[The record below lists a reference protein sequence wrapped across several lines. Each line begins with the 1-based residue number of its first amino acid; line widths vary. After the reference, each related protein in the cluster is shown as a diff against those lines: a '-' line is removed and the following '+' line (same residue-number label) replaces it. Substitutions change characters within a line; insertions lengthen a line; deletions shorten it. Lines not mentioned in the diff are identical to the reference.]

1 MHSVSVII
9 PNYNHGNYL
18 EQRINSILNQSY
30 IDFEIIILDDFSTDE
45 SKKIIESYRNN
56 SKISHI
62 IYNNENSGSPFKQW
76 QKGFEYAKGE
86 LIWIA
91 ESDDFASNTLLE
103 KLVCNINK
111 SKEIVLSY
119 TGTINI
125 DSQNSIIGENTWA
138 SQIDVNRWK
147 YNFITDE
154 KNKIY
159 PYLSFRN
166 IIPNASA
173 VLFKKSAINDFDFN
187 KIIKLKYTG
196 DWMFWIHIFSKG
208 EIAFN
213 SEFLNFQRH
222 HCASTTSKKTLSNEI
237 IRIKEYLLCIK
248 YYNKLYNSSTS
259 FFDNRYDWIFDQI
272 KSNIPFN
279 IRTIGAL
286 SAFSN
291 SFSFSSRLLITC
303 FK

>member
-1 MHSVSVII
+1 MHSVSVIV
-9 PNYNHGNYL
+9 PNFNHCDYF
-18 EQRINSILNQSY
+18 EERINSILKQTY
-30 IDFEIIILDDFSTDE
+30 IDYEIIILDDFSTDQ
-45 SKKIIESYRNN
+45 SKEIIELYRNN
-56 SKISHI
+56 INVSHVV
-62 IYNNENSGSPFKQW
+62 YNTENSGSPFRQW
-76 QKGFEYAKGE
+76 QKGISLAKGE
-86 LIWIA
+86 YIWIA
-91 ESDDFASNTLLE
+91 ESDDVSDLFFLQ
-103 KLVCNINK
+103 KVVKNISISENL
-111 SKEIVLSY
+111 VLSY
-119 TGTINI
+119 CATINI
-125 DSQNSIIGENTWA
+125 DDKDGIIGENNWA
-138 SQIDVNRWK
+138 SELDPILWK
-147 YNFITDE
+147 NDFTTDE

-187 KIIKLKYTG
+187 KINKLKYTG

-222 HCASTTSKKTLSNEI
+222 HSASTTSKKSLSNEI

-248 YYNKLYNSSTS
+248 YYNKLYKLSTS
-259 FFDNRYDWIFDQI
+259 FFDKRYDWIFDQI
-272 KSNIPFN
+272 KSNISFN
-279 IRTIGAL
+279 IRTIVAF

-291 SFSFSSRLLITC
+291 SFSFSSRLLITY

>member
-1 MHSVSVII
+1 MVSVIV
-9 PNYNHGNYL
+9 PNFNHEKYL
-18 EQRINSILNQSY
+18 NQRIDSVLSQTYSDI
-30 IDFEIIILDDFSTDE
+30 EIIILDDFSTDN
-45 SKKIIESYRNN
+45 SNRIIESYRN
-56 SKISHI
+56 KIKVSRI
-62 IYNNENSGSPFKQW
+62 IYSTENSGSPFKQW
-76 QKGFEYAKGE
+76 QKGFEHAKGD

-91 ESDDFASNTLLE
+91 ESDDFANNTFLE
-103 KLVCNINK
+103 KLVINLKK
-111 SKEIVLSY
+111 SKDIVLSY
-119 TGTINI
+119 TGTINV

-138 SQIDVNRWK
+138 SQIDYNRWQ
-147 YNFITDE
+147 NDFITDE

-173 VLFKKSAINDFDFN
+173 VLFKKSAINDFNFN
-187 KIIKLKYTG
+187 SINKLKYTG

-222 HCASTTSKKTLSNEI
+222 HSASTTAKKSLSNEI

-291 SFSFSSRLLITC
+291 SFSFSCRLLITY

>member
-1 MHSVSVII
+1 MTVSVII

-30 IDFEIIILDDFSTDE
+30 KDYEIIILDDFSTDQ
-45 SKKIIESYRNN
+45 SKEIIESYRNN
-56 SKISHI
+56 IKVSHVV
-62 IYNNENSGSPFKQW
+62 YNTENCGSPFNQW
-76 QKGFEYAKGE
+76 QKGFEYATGE

-91 ESDDFASNTLLE
+91 ESDDFASNTFLE
-103 KLVCNINK
+103 KLVSNLKK
-111 SKEIVLSY
+111 SKDIVLSY
-119 TGTINI
+119 TGTINV
-125 DSQNSIIGENTWA
+125 DSQNSIVGENTWA
-138 SQIDVNRWK
+138 SELDFNRWK
-147 YNFITDE
+147 NDFTTDK

-159 PYLSFRN
+159 PYLAFRN

-187 KIIKLKYTG
+187 NINKLKYTG
-196 DWMFWIHIFSKG
+196 DWVFWIHIFSKG

-222 HCASTTSKKTLSNEI
+222 HSASTTSKKSLSNEI

-259 FFDNRYDWIFDQI
+259 FFDNRYDWIFNQI

-291 SFSFSSRLLITC
+291 SFSFSSRLLITY

>member
-1 MHSVSVII
+1 MSVSVII

-30 IDFEIIILDDFSTDE
+30 KDYEIIILDDFSTDQ
-45 SKKIIESYRNN
+45 SKEIIESYRNN
-56 SKISHI
+56 IKVSHVV
-62 IYNNENSGSPFKQW
+62 YNTENCGSPFNQW
-76 QKGFEYAKGE
+76 QKGFEYATGE

-103 KLVCNINK
+103 KLVSNINK

-138 SQIDVNRWK
+138 SQLVVNRWK
-147 YNFITDE
+147 YDFITDE

-187 KIIKLKYTG
+187 KINKLKYAG

-222 HCASTTSKKTLSNEI
+222 HSASTTSKKSLSNEI

-279 IRTIGAL
+279 IRTTGAL
-286 SAFSN
+286 STFSC
-291 SFSFSSRLLITC
+291 SLSFSSRLLITY

>member
-1 MHSVSVII
+1 LTVSVII

-30 IDFEIIILDDFSTDE
+30 KDYEIIILDDFSTDQ
-45 SKKIIESYRNN
+45 SKEIIESYRNN
-56 SKISHI
+56 IKVSHVV
-62 IYNNENSGSPFKQW
+62 YNTENCGSPFNQW
-76 QKGFEYAKGE
+76 QKGFEYATGE

-91 ESDDFASNTLLE
+91 ESDDFASNTFLE
-103 KLVCNINK
+103 KLVSNLKK
-111 SKEIVLSY
+111 SKDIVLSY
-119 TGTINI
+119 TGTINV
-125 DSQNSIIGENTWA
+125 DSQNSIVGENTWA
-138 SQIDVNRWK
+138 SELDFNRWK
-147 YNFITDE
+147 NDFTTDK

-159 PYLSFRN
+159 PYLAFRN

-187 KIIKLKYTG
+187 NINKLKYTG
-196 DWMFWIHIFSKG
+196 DWVFWIHIFSKG

-222 HCASTTSKKTLSNEI
+222 HSASTTSKKSLSNEI

-259 FFDNRYDWIFDQI
+259 FFDNRYDWIFNQI

-291 SFSFSSRLLITC
+291 SFSFSSRLLITY